1 MIEITNS
8 VVFGFDPALRG
19 MRNPFNSWD
28 KGDSRWYNDPLYDDE
43 HPMFIHDNPTFAIG
57 ENDHKL
63 AMKLIKAGSDHRK
76 FLRMIQVWV
85 DIKAP
90 LYWWKE
96 FDTYRVG
103 TTANSCSTMHT
114 LHKRDLTLED
124 FSLDG
129 ASEDAQTVLKHTLT
143 MLNCYRREYVET
155 KSVDAWR
162 ALIQLLPSGFMQ
174 LRTVNLN
181 YAVLRNMYYA
191 RKGHKLTEWET
202 FRKWCESLPYSEFI
216 TEV

>member
-1 MIEITNS
+1 MLNFHSQNIY
-8 VVFGFDPALRG
+8 GFDVAIG
-19 MRNPFNSWD
+19 AMRNPLNSWNKSD
-28 KGDSRWYNDPLYDDE
+28 
-43 HPMFIHDNPTFAIG
+43 TFGELKIG
-57 ENDHKL
+57 ENDHEL
-63 AMKLIKAGSDHRK
+63 ALKLIKAGSDHAK

-85 DIKAP
+85 DIEAP

-96 FDTYRVG
+96 FDTYKIG

-124 FSLDG
+124 FSIDG

-155 KSVDAWR
+155 GSKDAWR

-181 YAVLRNMYYA
+181 YAVLRNMYHA
-191 RKGHKLTEWET
+191 RKGHKLNEWET
-202 FRKWCESLPYSEFI
+202 FRLWCENLPYSEFI
-216 TEV
+216 TEE

>member
-1 MIEITNS
+1 MLHRLEHS
-8 VVFGFDPALRG
+8 VYGFDSAISA
-19 MRNPFNSWD
+19 MRNPLNSWD
-28 KGDSRWYNDPLYDDE
+28 KADGTYNAWREYEL
-43 HPMFIHDNPTFAIG
+43 G
-57 ENDHKL
+57 EKDHEL
-63 AMKLIKAGSDHRK
+63 AMKLIKAGSDHAK

-85 DIKAP
+85 DIEAP

-96 FDTYRVG
+96 FDTYKVG

-143 MLNCYRREYVET
+143 MLNCYRREFVET
-155 KSVDAWR
+155 GSKDAWR

-181 YAVLRNMYYA
+181 YAVLRNIYHA
-191 RKGHKLTEWET
+191 RKGHKLSEWET

-216 TEV
+216 SEV

>member
-1 MIEITNS
+1 
-8 VVFGFDPALRG
+8 
-19 MRNPFNSWD
+19 MRNPLNSWD
-28 KGDSRWYNDPLYDDE
+28 KADGTYNAWREYEL
-43 HPMFIHDNPTFAIG
+43 G
-57 ENDHKL
+57 EKDHEL
-63 AMKLIKAGSDHRK
+63 AMKLIKAGSDHAK

-85 DIKAP
+85 DIEAP

-96 FDTYRVG
+96 FDTYKVG

-143 MLNCYRREYVET
+143 MLNCYRREFVET
-155 KSVDAWR
+155 GSKDAWR

-181 YAVLRNMYYA
+181 YAVLRNIYHA
-191 RKGHKLTEWET
+191 RKGHKLSEWET

-216 TEV
+216 SEV

>member
-1 MIEITNS
+1 MLDFRRYE
-8 VVFGFDPALRG
+8 VRGFDMVIKA
-19 MRNPFNSWD
+19 MRNPLNSWD
-28 KGDSRWYNDPLYDDE
+28 KSDSS
-43 HPMFIHDNPTFAIG
+43 FNPWSELEMG
-57 ENDHKL
+57 EKDHEL
-63 AMKLIKAGSDHRK
+63 AMKLIKAGSDHGK

-85 DIKAP
+85 EINAP

-96 FDTYRVG
+96 FDTYKIG

-114 LHKRDLTLED
+114 LHKRDLTLDD

-129 ASEDAQTVLKHTLT
+129 ASEDTQTVLKHTLT

-181 YAVLRNMYYA
+181 YAVLRNIYHA
-191 RKGHKLTEWET
+191 RKGHKLSEWNT

-216 TEV
+216 TEE

>member
-1 MIEITNS
+1 MLNFHSQDIY
-8 VVFGFDPALRG
+8 GFDVAIRA
-19 MRNPFNSWD
+19 MRNPLNSWNKSD
-28 KGDSRWYNDPLYDDE
+28 
-43 HPMFIHDNPTFAIG
+43 TFSELKIG
-57 ENDHKL
+57 ENDHEL
-63 AMKLIKAGSDHRK
+63 ALKLIKAGSDHAK

-85 DIKAP
+85 DIEAP

-96 FDTYRVG
+96 FDTYKVG

-181 YAVLRNMYYA
+181 YAVLRNIYHA
-191 RKGHKLTEWET
+191 RKGHKLSEWET